1 MRNRQPAGA
10 ASAPASALTAD
21 PTPAGIAQRP
31 LLQVSDLGFSWPGG
45 RPALSGCNLQ
55 IPGPGLWMLVGGN
68 GSGKSTLLR
77 LLAGLLQP
85 SSGEIHCRS
94 RTALV
99 FQNPDHQLLLPSCG
113 SDLQL
118 WLPGGLTM
126 AQRQQRVREAL
137 ALVGLEG
144 LEDRP
149 IHTLSGGQKQRL
161 AIAGALASEAQLL
174 LLDEPTALLD
184 PTSQAEALELV
195 HQLTHRSEAPLTAL
209 WITHRLEEL
218 QRCDGAAAME
228 HGQVGAWQ
236 NGGHLAAHLA
246 QSLAP
251 LQGGRAEG

>member
-1 MRNRQPAGA
+1 V
-10 ASAPASALTAD
+10 
-21 PTPAGIAQRP
+21 
-31 LLQVSDLGFSWPGG
+31 LQVSNLGFSWAGG
-45 RPALSGCNLQ
+45 RVALSGCNLQ

-85 SSGEIHCRS
+85 STGEIHCSS

-118 WLPGGLTM
+118 WLPRDLSL

-161 AIAGALASEAQLL
+161 AIAGAVASGAGLL

-184 PTSQAEALELV
+184 PTSQTEILALIARLSRARGAR
-195 HQLTHRSEAPLTAL
+195 LAAL
-209 WITHRLEEL
+209 WVTHRLEEL
-218 QRCDGAAAME
+218 EHCDGAALMRR
-228 HGQVGAWQ
+228 GQAGPWQDGAALARALPK
-236 NGGHLAAHLA
+236 GG
-246 QSLAP
+246 
-251 LQGGRAEG
+251 AER